1 MERDK
6 NRKLKLLKLLEI
18 LQRETDEQATRC
30 FCNKN
35 NEMILCLYKNIDI
48 LHVLYVLKIKM

>member
-18 LQRETDEQATRC
+18 LQRETDEQHPMKTT
-30 FCNKN
+30 
-35 NEMILCLYKNIDI
+35 DI
-48 LHVLYVLKIKM
+48 CRRLEDMDIS